1 MLSQKYFISVT
12 SIVECRGNVQTI
24 YPACDIYLFIETL
37 IYKKIGK
44 KNIKQIASIETKSY
58 PYVTHNSICGLFV
71 DKPHI

>member
-12 SIVECRGNVQTI
+12 NIVECRGNVQTI

-37 IYKKIGK
+37 IYKKK
-44 KNIKQIASIETKSY
+44 EKNIKQIASIETKSY

-71 DKPHI
+71 DKTHI